1 MTFLRSLY
9 AIDDAPVTARIFLA
23 LLNRLRVGHLVLTMP
38 GGQQRVYGD
47 PHAHPRAALILHDWR
62 ACGAVLRAGDIGFAE
77 AYRAQWLETPDFSA
91 LLRLALRNE
100 RALPRTI
107 AGSLPARMFYR
118 LRHRLRPNTRLGSQ
132 RNIHAHYDLGN
143 LFYALWL
150 DSTMTYSS
158 ALFEGDVQRTLEDAQ
173 AAKYQRIIETLDL
186 RAGMRVLEI
195 GCGWG
200 GFALHAAR
208 QGIHVHGVTISN
220 AQFEW
225 ASARVVQA
233 GLSERVTL
241 ELRDYRDLQ
250 GSYDAVVSIEMFE
263 AVGEQYW
270 STYFDV
276 LKRVLT
282 ERGRALIQSITID
295 DARFHAYRTSS
306 DFIREFI
313 FPGGMLPSPA
323 RFHAAVERAG
333 MESAESLSFGGDY
346 ARTLQCW
353 QQRFEA
359 RLDDVRA
366 SGFDELFIRTWR
378 LYLAYCEAGFSE
390 QRTDVKHFLVTRR
403 ISTDR

>member
-9 AIDDAPVTARIFLA
+9 AIDDAPVAARIFLA
-23 LLNRLRVGHLVLTMP
+23 LLNRLRVGHLVLTIP

-77 AYRAQWLETPDFSA
+77 AYRAQWLETPDLSA

-118 LRHRLRPNTRLGSQ
+118 LRHRLRPNTRRGSQ

-143 LFYALWL
+143 LFYTLWL

-158 ALFEGDVQRTLEDAQ
+158 ALFDGDAQRTLEDAQ
-173 AAKYQRIIETLDL
+173 SAKYQRIVDTLEL

-208 QGIHVHGVTISN
+208 QGIRVHGVTISN
-220 AQFEW
+220 AQYEC
-225 ASARVVQA
+225 ASARIAQA
-233 GLSERVTL
+233 GLDRLATL

-250 GSYDAVVSIEMFE
+250 GRYDAVVSVEMFE
-263 AVGEQYW
+263 AVGEQFW
-270 STYFDV
+270 NTYFHV
-276 LKRVLT
+276 VKRVLADG
-282 ERGRALIQSITID
+282 GRALIQSITID
-295 DARFHAYRTSS
+295 DARFEAYRASS
-306 DFIREFI
+306 DFIREYI
-313 FPGGMLPSPA
+313 FPGGMLPSPE
-323 RFHAAVERAG
+323 RFRTAAKRAG
-333 MESAESLSFGGDY
+333 MEAVESLSFGMDY

-353 QQRFEA
+353 NQLFEA

-366 SGFDELFIRTWR
+366 LGFDELFIRTWR

-390 QRTDVKHFLVTRR
+390 QRTDVKHFLLSRR
-403 ISTDR
+403 A